1 MEIPADMLVEFTAN
15 LAQSERSFKSKVSE
29 FMQTLH
35 DIGSVGSHKASQVFD
50 LACIGQ
56 QVCSIAS

>member
-1 MEIPADMLVEFTAN
+1 MLVEFTAN

-35 DIGSVGSHKASQVFD
+35 DIGSVGSHKASQVIMR
-50 LACIGQ
+50 L
-56 QVCSIAS
+56 